1 MTTKIQ
7 KQIEES
13 IDEKISISEMIA
25 MIDRF
30 IKRLDSLNMSPNELR
45 VVLDLLEKLDG
56 QPRVELIDRP
66 INFNEFADKLSI
78 KLVM

>member
-7 KQIEES
+7 KKIEES

-56 QPRVELIDRP
+56 EPRVELIDRP

>member
-56 QPRVELIDRP
+56 KPRVELIDRP
-66 INFNEFADKLSI
+66 IDFNEFADKLSI